1 MNGKQIVSWTF
12 QITLIL
18 VVITLVAG
26 QFLGQPILLSFV
38 ETGSMEPTI
47 DTGDGFVAIP
57 AELAGEIGEGDV
69 VVFEAEEIQGGGLT
83 THRIVGETEQGY
95 ITRGDANPFTDQDSD
110 EPPVQEPQ
118 IVAVA
123 WQPGGDVF
131 TIPGLGTV
139 VGGVQSVLESLQVW
153 LAQLFGTRAFLGLQ
167 GVGYLLFGAS
177 ILLYLLAV
185 YLEDDRQR
193 ERTRDRDTGTSSRKL
208 MAALTLVVVA
218 GATAAMVAPAQSQ
231 EFGTV
236 SAEFESDSP
245 DVIEQG
251 TSESFDYQLR
261 NTGIVST
268 VVFLESNSE
277 NLAVEPGQ
285 TTLSPRSAANA
296 TVTITA
302 PPETGYYRTFLEQHR
317 YLRILPTPVIE
328 ALYAV
333 HPWLPIVVIDAV
345 VAVPFYLF
353 GMWLL
358 GTGRIRSRKRDR
370 NSWLS

>member
-1 MNGKQIVSWTF
+1 MNGRQIVSWTL
-12 QITLIL
+12 QITLIVVVL
-18 VVITLVAG
+18 VLIAG

-57 AELAGEIGEGDV
+57 TELAGEIGEGDV

-110 EPPVQEPQ
+110 EPPVQKPQ

-139 VGGVQSVLESLQVW
+139 VNGIQSVLESLQVW

-177 ILLYLLAV
+177 LLLYLLAV
-185 YLEDDRQR
+185 YLEDDRRR
-193 ERTRDRDTGTSSRKL
+193 ERTSDRDTGTSSRKL
-208 MAALTLVVVA
+208 MAVLTLVVVA
-218 GATAAMVAPAQSQ
+218 GATAAMVAPAQNQ
-231 EFGTV
+231 EFGIV

-245 DVIEQG
+245 DVIQQG
-251 TSESFDYQLR
+251 TSDSFDYRLR
-261 NTGIVST
+261 NTGVVPT

-285 TTLSPRSAANA
+285 TTLSPRSTANA

-328 ALYAV
+328 ELYAV
-333 HPWLPIVVIDAV
+333 HPWAPIVVIDAV

-358 GTGRIRSRKRDR
+358 GTGRLRSRNRKRT
-370 NSWLS
+370 SWLS

>member
-1 MNGKQIVSWTF
+1 MNEKQIVSVTL
-12 QITLIL
+12 QITLI
-18 VVITLVAG
+18 VVVLALIAG

-47 DTGDGFVAIP
+47 ETGDGFVAIP
-57 AELAGEIGEGDV
+57 TELAGEITEGDV

-95 ITRGDANPFTDQDSD
+95 ITQGDANPFTDQDSD
-110 EPPVQEPQ
+110 EPPVQKPQ

-131 TIPGLGTV
+131 TIPWLGAV
-139 VGGVQSVLESLQVW
+139 VGGVRSVLESLQVW

-167 GVGYLLFGAS
+167 GLGYLLFGAS
-177 ILLYLLAV
+177 LLLYLLAV
-185 YLEDDRQR
+185 YLEDDRRR
-193 ERTRDRDTGTSSRKL
+193 ERTSDRDTGTSSRKL
-208 MAALTLVVVA
+208 MAVLTLVVVA
-218 GATAAMVAPAQSQ
+218 GATAAMIAPAQNQ
-231 EFGTV
+231 EFGIV

-251 TSESFDYQLR
+251 TSESFDYRLR
-261 NTGIVST
+261 NTGVVPT

-277 NLAVEPGQ
+277 TLAVEPGR
-285 TTLSPRSAANA
+285 TTLSPRSATNA

-328 ALYAV
+328 ELYAV
-333 HPWLPIVVIDAV
+333 HAWAPIVVIDAV

-358 GTGRIRSRKRDR
+358 GTGRLRSRKRKR
-370 NSWLS
+370 KSWLS

>member
-1 MNGKQIVSWTF
+1 MNEKQIVSVTL
-12 QITLIL
+12 QITLI
-18 VVITLVAG
+18 VVVLALIAG

-47 DTGDGFVAIP
+47 ETGDGFVAIP
-57 AELAGEIGEGDV
+57 TELAGEITEGDV

-95 ITRGDANPFTDQDSD
+95 ITQGDANPFTDQDSD
-110 EPPVQEPQ
+110 EPPVQKPQ

-131 TIPGLGTV
+131 TIPWLGAV
-139 VGGVQSVLESLQVW
+139 VGGVRSVLESLQVW

-167 GVGYLLFGAS
+167 GLGYLLFGAS
-177 ILLYLLAV
+177 LLLYLLAV
-185 YLEDDRQR
+185 YLEDDRRR
-193 ERTRDRDTGTSSRKL
+193 ERTSDRDTGTSSRKL
-208 MAALTLVVVA
+208 MAVLTLVVVA
-218 GATAAMVAPAQSQ
+218 GATAAMIAPAQNQ
-231 EFGTV
+231 EFGIV

-251 TSESFDYQLR
+251 TSESFDYRLR
-261 NTGIVST
+261 NTGVVPT

-277 NLAVEPGQ
+277 TLAVEPGR
-285 TTLSPRSAANA
+285 TTLSPRSATNA

-328 ALYAV
+328 ELYAV
-333 HPWLPIVVIDAV
+333 HAWAPIVVIDAV

-358 GTGRIRSRKRDR
+358 GTGRLRSQKRKRK
-370 NSWLS
+370 SWLS